1 MIWLGDSQRLSDG
14 PYVQLLQAFLSR
26 LARDP
31 SVLTLT
37 PEEIKGNQEGVSR
50 HKGTGAVCQGCPSC
64 NGPSW
69 HFKTESVAA
78 IWTICCKSHAR
89 NCVRP
94 YTLNCKS
101 AHMRS
106 TSTGLHHYV
115 LIRQQFGVL
124 CCAYALLST
133 LWFQSLVGTPLC
145 QLHFNSN
152 ACKYSCHLKHY

>member
-1 MIWLGDSQRLSDG
+1 MKRVIWLGDSQRLSDG
-14 PYVQLLQAFLSR
+14 PYVELLQAFLSR

-78 IWTICCKSHAR
+78 IWTICCKSHAHD
-89 NCVRP
+89 CVR
-94 YTLNCKS
+94 LNIFNCKS

-106 TSTGLHHYV
+106 T
-115 LIRQQFGVL
+115 
-124 CCAYALLST
+124 
-133 LWFQSLVGTPLC
+133 
-145 QLHFNSN
+145 
-152 ACKYSCHLKHY
+152 